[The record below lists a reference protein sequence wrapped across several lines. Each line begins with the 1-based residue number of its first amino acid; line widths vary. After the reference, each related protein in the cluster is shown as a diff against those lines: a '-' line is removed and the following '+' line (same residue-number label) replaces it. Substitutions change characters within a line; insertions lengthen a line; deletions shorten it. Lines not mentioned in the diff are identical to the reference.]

1 MNSEAQN
8 QVYCKLQYFVTL
20 HIFFNRQTRLMLC
33 LQNGSV
39 STKFSIS
46 RDIARLSANVDT
58 L

>member
-8 QVYCKLQYFVTL
+8 QVYFKLKCFVTL

-46 RDIARLSANVDT
+46 RDIVRLNAYK
-58 L
+58 